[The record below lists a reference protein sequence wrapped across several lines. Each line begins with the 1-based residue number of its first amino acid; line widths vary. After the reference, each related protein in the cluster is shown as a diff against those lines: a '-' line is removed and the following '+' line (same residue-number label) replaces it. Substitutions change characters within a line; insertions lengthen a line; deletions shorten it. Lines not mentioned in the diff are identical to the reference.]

1 MLTAK
6 GLIIRS
12 VLIACIAFCSISCS
26 KLPDNVLNKKDMT
39 TLLVDIHKGESVV
52 ELQRGYFSS
61 DSMKKMVKQ
70 SILQKHGV
78 SQAQLDTSFVW
89 YGNHIED
96 YIEIYDEVIANLEE
110 DLKSVKGRKGA
121 SPIFAEGDS
130 IDIWPL
136 SHTYKL
142 SSQDSLQNIVFKID
156 KDSTWKH
163 GDNYTLQFKL
173 MNSRQNIP
181 LIKAILFADYADGRV
196 EFRPTSSVS
205 RNWLKVRLVTD
216 SLAKPDVVY
225 GSISYQFEPG
235 EVVYLDSISLVRTR
249 NRKETYNERHGQ
261 RTYRFNKTED

>member
-1 MLTAK
+1 M
-6 GLIIRS
+6 
-12 VLIACIAFCSISCS
+12 
-26 KLPDNVLNKKDMT
+26 PDNVLNKKDMT
-39 TLLVDIHKGESVV
+39 SLLIDIHKGESVV
-52 ELQRGYFSS
+52 ELQRGYFPS

-142 SSQDSLQNIVFKID
+142 ASQDSLQNIVFKIE
-156 KDSTWKH
+156 KDSTWKQ

-181 LIKAILFADYADGRV
+181 LVKAILYADYDDGRV

-249 NRKETYNERHGQ
+249 NRKETYNERYGQ
-261 RTYRFNKTED
+261 RTYRFSKKTE